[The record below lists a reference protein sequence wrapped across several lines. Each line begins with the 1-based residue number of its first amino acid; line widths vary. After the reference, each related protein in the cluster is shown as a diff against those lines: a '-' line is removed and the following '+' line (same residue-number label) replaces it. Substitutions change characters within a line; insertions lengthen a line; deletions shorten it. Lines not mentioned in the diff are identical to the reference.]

1 MKSLRIC
8 LLSILFALS
17 TSCTSSGRWHEV
29 DRFAEG
35 LRCGMSPTDV
45 AAYARG
51 YEGARAY
58 VPGPSNLPPLRVE
71 RGVTTVDLWFSE
83 GGLESFQVKWISE
96 PMKLTTEPK
105 KNLCKK

>member
-1 MKSLRIC
+1 MDN
-8 LLSILFALS
+8 FA
-17 TSCTSSGRWHEV
+17 G
-29 DRFAEG
+29 G
-35 LRCGMSPTDV
+35 LRCGMSSTEV
-45 AAYARG
+45 AAYAQR

-71 RGVTTVDLWFSE
+71 HGVTTVDLWFSD
-83 GGLESFQVKWISE
+83 GRLESFQVKWISG